1 MPDTSRDPRAPFPLG
16 IDYFR
21 QVDLRAAVDSLT
33 GLSVGDALAAPFEM
47 HPPFEDG
54 AVFAPPPPPW
64 RWTDD
69 TEMACTLL
77 QGLRQDGRVDQDWLA
92 GAFAQ
97 RWSADRG
104 YGRGARSVLTSIN
117 EGVPW
122 RTAAGALFAG
132 RGSAGNGAAMRVA
145 PLGAFFADDPDVAAR
160 QAALSAEVTHQHP
173 EGISGAVAV
182 ALAAALTARHT
193 PRGSLLRM
201 VLNQL
206 PPSDVRDG
214 IGRASRMSEKSDP
227 RDVGADLG
235 NGSHALAQD
244 TVPFALWV
252 AATHLDNYPAAMA
265 ACVQAGGDT
274 DSTCAIAGGIIAAH
288 TGTGD
293 DAARGTIGVPPQ
305 WIEHREQLPSWA

>member
-1 MPDTSRDPRAPFPLG
+1 MSSTSRDPQVSFPTG

-33 GLSVGDALAAPFEM
+33 GLSVGDALGAPFEM

-54 AVFAPPPPPW
+54 AVFAPPPAPW

-69 TEMACTLL
+69 TEMACTLFE
-77 QGLRQDGRVDQDWLA
+77 GLRRDGRVDQSWLA
-92 GAFAQ
+92 TAFAQ

-104 YGRGARSVLTSIN
+104 YGRGSVSLLSSIRD
-117 EGVPW
+117 GVPW
-122 RTAAGALFAG
+122 QTAAGALFSG
-132 RGSAGNGAAMRVA
+132 RGSSGNGAAMRVA
-145 PLGAFFADDPDVAAR
+145 PLGAFFADDPDVAVR
-160 QAALSAEVTHQHP
+160 QAALSAEVTHRHP
-173 EGISGAVAV
+173 EGVSGAVAV
-182 ALAAALTARHT
+182 ALASSLTARHT
-193 PRGSLLRM
+193 PRESLLRM

-214 IGRASRMSEKSDP
+214 IGRAVRMSEKSDP
-227 RDVGADLG
+227 RDVAADLG

-252 AATHLDNYPAAMA
+252 AATHLDDYPSAMA

-274 DSTCAIAGGIIAAH
+274 DSMCAITGGIIAAH
-288 TGTGD
+288 TGIGD
-293 DAARGTIGVPPQ
+293 DATRGTIGVPPQ
-305 WIEHREQLPSWA
+305 WIEHREPLPTWI